1 MPDIR
6 VRQAIE
12 WRGADGQPVW
22 EGTGAD
28 LRLVLKGLAM
38 LAGVPGIKA
47 VGDEAFDAAE
57 LNNRILSQQ
66 AKLLREHTANA
77 ERAAARAGEFLDT
90 LIGGEPAPEF
100 EEPEDGQLVT
110 GAIAKA
116 AKHERL
122 LAGSKR

>member
-6 VRQAIE
+6 VKQAIE
-12 WRGADGQPVW
+12 WRGADGRPVW
-22 EGTGAD
+22 EGSGAD

-47 VGDEAFDAAE
+47 VGDESVEAAE

-66 AKLLREHTANA
+66 VKLLREHTANA
-77 ERAAARAGEFLDT
+77 ERAAARAGEFLDS
-90 LIGGEPAPEF
+90 LIAEPEEQF